1 MMNQATFIDPA
12 KMNAG
17 KVLFKIVKYAINMHV
32 IARIWLYIRKY
43 PWHHD
48 EYKETYN
55 YKEQTL
61 LYRCKLYIYIYIFKD
76 NHSNVK
82 ITAHPNMSLQQY
94 HVQSIH
100 CMK

>member
-61 LYRCKLYIYIYIFKD
+61 LYRCKLYIYIYIFLKTTIAMLKSQ
-76 NHSNVK
+76 HIQTCPYSSTMFSQF
-82 ITAHPNMSLQQY
+82 TA
-94 HVQSIH
+94 
-100 CMK
+100 